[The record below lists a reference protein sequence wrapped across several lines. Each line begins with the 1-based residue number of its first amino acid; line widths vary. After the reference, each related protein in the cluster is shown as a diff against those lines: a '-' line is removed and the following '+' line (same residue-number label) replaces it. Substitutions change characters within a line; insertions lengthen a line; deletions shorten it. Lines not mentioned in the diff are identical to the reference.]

1 MAFLADG
8 EPGESFDFVQRA
20 NETIQRMNN
29 VAEERDRVFT
39 ENEGK
44 ELKIF
49 GMGIGI
55 ALAIYY
61 LLIKR

>member
-44 ELKIF
+44 EFKIF

>member
-29 VAEERDRVFT
+29 VAQERDRVFT

-44 ELKIF
+44 ELKIL

>member
-20 NETIQRMNN
+20 NETLNRVAN
-29 VAEERDRVFT
+29 VSEERGRIFT
-39 ENEGK
+39 EHEGK
-44 ELKIF
+44 ELKIL

>member
-29 VAEERDRVFT
+29 VAQERDRVFT
-39 ENEGK
+39 ESEGK
-44 ELKIF
+44 EWNVAV
-49 GMGIGI
+49 MGGVI
-55 ALAIYY
+55 AWAIYHF
-61 LLIKR
+61 LIRR